1 MTILLNKNFRLSGF
15 ISVLLVSL
23 LLATNICLTGC
34 SDSENELS
42 RDINHLQLPDHSL
55 LIYLVAD
62 NNLSYQCETSF
73 KQITEAYFGTKGHE
87 NTNLFIYVDN
97 IDADPVLYWLDPVD
111 GITILRNY
119 NETDSCSPS
128 VIKDVCTTAFGS
140 GSRNNPVNTAIF
152 WSHGTNWLPATHT
165 GSRSFGDDD
174 GRQVDIADMAD
185 ALKGLNIN
193 NLMFDACQ
201 MASVEV
207 AAQFAD
213 AADVLVGSPAE
224 ILATSF
230 PYHTIIPDLCTSNP
244 DMHKVVDRFFEYYD
258 SMQGQYRSGILT
270 AVNLS
275 GIRRL
280 AHAFGKIKNP
290 VYGDR
295 HLQSVPILCYDRYN
309 PKVFYDFMQFGEMCR
324 DKYAELY
331 DKGQAEE
338 LFKELEKAFN
348 ECDIYTRDTGRVL
361 EIKLTNPCGLS
372 VYVPGPITVKGLDYF
387 YAKLAWYDWTEQ
399 ATGEKT
405 GVSF

>member
-1 MTILLNKNFRLSGF
+1 MLLNKNFKLSGF
-15 ISVLLVSL
+15 TSVLLVSL
-23 LLATNICLTGC
+23 ILATAIWLTGC
-34 SDSENELS
+34 SDCEDELP
-42 RDINHLQLPDHSL
+42 RDINHLRLPDHSL
-55 LIYLVAD
+55 LVYLVAD

-73 KQITEAYFGTKGHE
+73 KQITEAYFGTKGHD
-87 NTNLFIYVDN
+87 NINLFVYVDN

-111 GITILRNY
+111 GTTVLRNY
-119 NETDSCSPS
+119 DETDSCSPS
-128 VIKDVCTTAFGS
+128 FIREVCETAFGS

-152 WSHGTNWLPATHT
+152 WSHGTNWLPPANT

-174 GRQVDIADMAD
+174 GRQVDITDMAD

-230 PYHTIIPDLCTSNP
+230 PYHTIIPDLCTSKPN
-244 DMHKVVDRFFEYYD
+244 MHKVVDRFIDYYD

-280 AHAFGKIKNP
+280 AVAFGKIKNP
-290 VYGDR
+290 VYGDK

-324 DKYAELY
+324 GKYAELY
-331 DKGQAEE
+331 DKKHADELFEE
-338 LFKELEKAFN
+338 LKKAFN
-348 ECDIYTRDTGRVL
+348 ECGIYTRDTGRVL

-372 VYVPGPITVKGLDYF
+372 VYVPGPVTVKGLDDF
-387 YAKLAWYDWTEQ
+387 YAKLVWHGWTEQ
-399 ATGEKT
+399 AAEENTC
-405 GVSF
+405 VSF